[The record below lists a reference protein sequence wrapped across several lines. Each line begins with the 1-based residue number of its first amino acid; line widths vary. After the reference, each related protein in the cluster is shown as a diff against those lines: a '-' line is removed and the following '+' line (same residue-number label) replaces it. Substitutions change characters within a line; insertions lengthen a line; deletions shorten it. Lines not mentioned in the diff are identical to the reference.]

1 MKQEITVKNASAA
14 KPERRSKIALRDGVG
29 RLKPYR
35 AAIDP
40 QTVHRAYALPETRA
54 TKYVKEEEEKALGK
68 DLSIAR
74 DSMYSSLT
82 QHAQELGQFPMDS
95 FMGYGALQVIQQ
107 NGMIRNCI
115 KTVADDMTRE
125 WIEITGGEESDENV
139 EKLKDLQESKYHLRS
154 LFNKA
159 ASMTGFMGGCFIYID
174 TDPKRA
180 DPHHDPSLPLAIND
194 KSAELTGDAPK
205 VAFRLVDPVNVAPSN
220 CNTTDPLREDYMS
233 PEYWYVMSQRI
244 HHTRLLRIVDNEP
257 PTFLKPAYNFLGIPQ
272 AQILWDYVLHWNDC
286 RVSGANLMRKI
297 SLLVYKTD
305 FNDCMAEPNGIE
317 ELDAQIAAL
326 QRYRDNSSVF
336 VCDKEDDMMNV
347 QTAVS
352 GVTDLIRQA
361 QESISA
367 INRTPAVKLFGIS
380 PSGFNATGE
389 SDIRN
394 YYDHIASQQE
404 LKRDAIQTCLNCI
417 QLVEFGKI
425 DPSIQF
431 DFVKLYSEDTAS
443 DAMTFSQKAQTAL
456 ALKDRNIVSGEEV
469 RKYVKMDEKGGFDF
483 LTDDFNPDE
492 EDEMFNPD
500 DPLDQ
505 SLLRMANE
513 TNEDKNATAH
523 GGESR
528 PSVEGDETS
537 EEDTASL

>member
-1 MKQEITVKNASAA
+1 MKREITVKNAAEETSVHM
-14 KPERRSKIALRDGVG
+14 RKIALEGGVG
-29 RLKPYR
+29 RLKPNR
-35 AAIDP
+35 AAIDEEM
-40 QTVHRAYALPETRA
+40 VHRAYSLPVTRA
-54 TKYVKEEEEKALGK
+54 TQFVQAAENESLGGE
-68 DLSIAR
+68 LTIAR
-74 DSMYSSLT
+74 DAMYSSLT

-125 WIEITGGEESDENV
+125 WIEIKGGEESEENV
-139 EKLKDLQESKYHLRS
+139 EKLKDLQESKYHLRT
-154 LFNKA
+154 LFNRA

-174 TDPKRA
+174 TDPDRT
-180 DPHHDPSLPLAIND
+180 DDQHDPSLPLAIND
-194 KSAELTGDAPK
+194 KSAELTGDSPK
-205 VAFRLVDPVNVAPSN
+205 LAFRLVDPVNVAPSN
-220 CNTTDPLREDYMS
+220 CNTTDPLKGDYMV
-233 PEYWYVMSQRI
+233 PEYWHVMTQKI
-244 HHTRLLRIVDNEP
+244 HNSRLLRVVDNEP

-305 FNDCMAEPNGIE
+305 FNDCMAQPNGLE
-317 ELDAQIAAL
+317 QLDAQIAAL

-336 VCDKEDDMMNV
+336 VCDKEDEMVNI
-347 QTAVS
+347 QTSVS

-361 QESISA
+361 QECISA

-404 LKRDAIQTCLNCI
+404 LKRDAIQACLNCI

-425 DPSIQF
+425 DPSVQF

-483 LTDDFNPDE
+483 LSDDFNPDE

-505 SLLRMANE
+505 SLMRMSNE
-513 TNEDKNATAH
+513 TNENENPAERRGEPRVGIQGDKT
-523 GGESR
+523 
-528 PSVEGDETS
+528 P
-537 EEDTASL
+537 EEDSAGL